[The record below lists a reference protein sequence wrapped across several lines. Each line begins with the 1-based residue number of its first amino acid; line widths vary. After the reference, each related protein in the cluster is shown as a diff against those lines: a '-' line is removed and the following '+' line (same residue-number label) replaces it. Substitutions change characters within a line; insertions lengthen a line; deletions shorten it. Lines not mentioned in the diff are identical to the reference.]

1 MLEQLKNIDSAF
13 KHIRLF
19 SIVLVLSAVLLG
31 GFAIYRCTVYA
42 EAVGKRIFVITN
54 SGKALEAIAASRRD
68 NMQVECRDHVK
79 VFHELFFSL
88 LPDDKAIE
96 NQISKALYLADK
108 SAKVQYDNLKE
119 SGYYKQVVGGNIS
132 QELTMDSIS
141 VSTVEQPFHFTF
153 YGKQKIIRPTSTV
166 LRDLITTGELRV
178 LQDRTDANP
187 HGLLIEKWE
196 IVRNNDLQIFKR

>member
-19 SIVLVLSAVLLG
+19 SIVLVISSVFLG
-31 GFAIYRCTVYA
+31 GFSIYRCTVYA

-54 SGKALEAIAASRRD
+54 SGKALEAIAANRRD

-96 NQISKALYLADK
+96 NQISKALYLADR
-108 SAKVQYDNLKE
+108 SAKIQYDNLKE

-132 QELTMDSIS
+132 QELTIDSIS

-166 LRDLITTGELRV
+166 LRDLITTGEIRV
-178 LQDRTDANP
+178 LQDRTDANS